1 MQERTT
7 RRIKALELQNAIK
20 AQVEE
25 RERLRKMELEKVM
38 LEERRQEEKLR
49 QQMESNE
56 LRFEEEQ
63 RKTREKLEREQR
75 KQEMMRL
82 AIEKARQEA
91 EMERAKRKRPIC
103 TTSECESPEQSDE
116 LHDDLSTTRTIHP
129 QSTIH
134 TPPVNV
140 DADTDDGEQILIGTP
155 IKMKKKTLNKPVKI
169 SASAKKEVS
178 IQSEK
183 DVTTTSETNVDGI
196 ALVLQTLPPIMPILS
211 NDILNLNQNINTLNT
226 NNIQLAVM
234 LAQQMQQL
242 NNITQNQNQHPNQNH
257 NQIAPLEIVGSKS
270 KEQAIETS
278 DEKYATFTRNEVNET
293 TANDNCQQCPT
304 NGLDRSNPKDEQVR
318 IVCNLQRNR
327 VPSIKYVR
335 LSNAFRCRLRI
346 KRRKKMLQP

>member
-1 MQERTT
+1 MSNISNCYPRLLNRSYSFIRGQNAPIDPNVLQERTT

-25 RERLRKMELEKVM
+25 RERLRKLELEKAL

-91 EMERAKRKRPIC
+91 EMERAKRKRPVC
-103 TTSECESPEQSDE
+103 VASECESPEPNDE
-116 LHDDLSTTRTIHP
+116 LQDDLATTRPKHP
-129 QSTIH
+129 QSPVH
-134 TPPVNV
+134 TPRDDGEP
-140 DADTDDGEQILIGTP
+140 DTDDGEKILIGTP

-169 SASAKKEVS
+169 PASAKKEASV
-178 IQSEK
+178 QSEK
-183 DVTTTSETNVDGI
+183 DATTSAPETNVDGI

-242 NNITQNQNQHPNQNH
+242 SNIAQNQHQNQN
-257 NQIAPLEIVGSKS
+257 APLEITAGKS
-270 KEQAIETS
+270 KEQITGMS
-278 DEKYATFTRNEVNET
+278 DEKPTPFTRNEVNE
-293 TANDNCQQCPT
+293 APAIDVCQQCT
-304 NGLDRSNPKDEQVR
+304 GSDRSNAKEEKVSIVR
-318 IVCNLQRNR
+318 N
-327 VPSIKYVR
+327 
-335 LSNAFRCRLRI
+335 
-346 KRRKKMLQP
+346 